1 MILVLVSLALV
12 RQPPLA
18 SRGGALPKITLS
30 SAAFPLPPPE
40 RTSVAAG
47 DSALDAL
54 LRAGRF
60 EELLVRLADLPEGT
74 ARDQWIETCARLAP
88 PELLAEHAL
97 RLPGASGER
106 ILSVALQRWAHDD
119 PAKLGEWAARRLP
132 DAPALDA
139 ALAGIVEGN
148 YDVTSHEIGH
158 IVESTDALHRPTAT
172 ALELARLIRAP
183 GLRCRAIRAALREW
197 AASDPDAA
205 LRFAE
210 TDSAIPSDQ
219 RAGLLDLFTPAI
231 PET

>member
-74 ARDQWIETCARLAP
+74 ARDQWIETCVRLAP

-139 ALAGIVEGN
+139 ALAG
-148 YDVTSHEIGH
+148 

-219 RAGLLDLFTPAI
+219 RAGILDLFTPAI

>member
-139 ALAGIVEGN
+139 ALA
-148 YDVTSHEIGH
+148 D